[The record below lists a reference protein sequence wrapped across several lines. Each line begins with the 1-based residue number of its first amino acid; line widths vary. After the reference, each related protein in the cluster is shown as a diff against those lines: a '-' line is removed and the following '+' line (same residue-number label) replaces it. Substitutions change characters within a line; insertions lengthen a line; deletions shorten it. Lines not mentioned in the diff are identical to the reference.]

1 MDAGRAGRHY
11 GPSHRA
17 RGREAARDFK
27 EEQMRITRLLRAGAA
42 GIVSVALAGARAL
55 GTAQHVGAQ
64 SAEAGEKTLEGTW
77 WVQVNLLTDCVSR
90 TPLTSFA
97 ALLTF
102 AKGGTMTGATTNASF
117 AVGQR
122 SGDHGIWSRNAAH
135 TYTASSVALLLF
147 TNPPNFPV
155 SPGFAAGSQRLDQAI
170 ALTDDDH
177 FSSDAVTTFFD
188 VHGVEYRSG
197 CATALGHRF
206 Q

>member
-1 MDAGRAGRHY
+1 
-11 GPSHRA
+11 
-17 RGREAARDFK
+17 
-27 EEQMRITRLLRAGAA
+27 MRVTRLLRGGAA
-42 GIVSVALAGARAL
+42 GIVSVALAGALTLGMAQNVRAES
-55 GTAQHVGAQ
+55 T
-64 SAEAGEKTLEGTW
+64 EAGEQTLEGTW

-122 SGDHGIWSRNAAH
+122 SGDHGIWSRNAGH

-147 TNPPNFPV
+147 TSPPNFPI
-155 SPGFAAGSQRLDQAI
+155 SPGFATGSQRLDQAI
-170 ALTDDDH
+170 ELTDDDH
-177 FSSDAVTTFFD
+177 FTSDAVTTFFD

-197 CATALGHRF
+197 CATALGRRF
-206 Q
+206 R

>member
-1 MDAGRAGRHY
+1 
-11 GPSHRA
+11 
-17 RGREAARDFK
+17 
-27 EEQMRITRLLRAGAA
+27 MRITRFTRCGAA
-42 GIVSVALAGARAL
+42 GIASVALAGALAL
-55 GTAQHVGAQ
+55 GMAQNVRAESTAT
-64 SAEAGEKTLEGTW
+64 SEKTLEGTW
-77 WVQVNLLTDCVSR
+77 WVQVSLLTDCVSR

-147 TNPPNFPV
+147 TSPPNFPV

-170 ALTDDDH
+170 ELTDDDH
-177 FSSDAVTTFFD
+177 FTSDAVTTFFD
-188 VHGVEYRSG
+188 VNGAEYRDG
-197 CATALGHRF
+197 CATALGRRF

>member
-1 MDAGRAGRHY
+1 MDSDRAGGHY
-11 GPSHRA
+11 GPSTSGA
-17 RGREAARDFK
+17 RLRSGARFK
-27 EEQMRITRLLRAGAA
+27 EGQMKVTRLLRGGAA
-42 GIVSVALAGARAL
+42 GIVSVALAGALAL
-55 GTAQHVGAQ
+55 GTAQHAGAE
-64 SAEAGEKTLEGTW
+64 STKAGDKTLEGTW
-77 WVQVNLLTDCVSR
+77 WVQVNLLSDCVSR

-122 SGDHGIWSRNAAH
+122 SGDHGIWSRNARH
-135 TYTASSVALLLF
+135 RYTASSVALLLF
-147 TNPPNFPV
+147 TSPPNFPV

-170 ALTDDDH
+170 ELTGDDQ

-188 VHGVEYRSG
+188 VHGVQYRSA
-197 CATALGHRF
+197 CATALGRRF

>member
-42 GIVSVALAGARAL
+42 GIVSVALAGALAL

-64 SAEAGEKTLEGTW
+64 SAEAGEKTLE
-77 WVQVNLLTDCVSR
+77 SR

-197 CATALGHRF
+197 CATALGRRF